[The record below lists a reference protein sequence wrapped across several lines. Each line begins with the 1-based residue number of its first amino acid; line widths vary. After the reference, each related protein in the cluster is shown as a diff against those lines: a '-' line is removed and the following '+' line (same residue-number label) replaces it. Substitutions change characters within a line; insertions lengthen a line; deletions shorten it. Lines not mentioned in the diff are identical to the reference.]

1 MSKTV
6 EFITT
11 EAAPK
16 YPGQSEGYYSSIAA
30 LVHPRPGESYGM
42 EVYDRAESR
51 FDYYPVITL
60 NYDETLRRPDDT
72 VASGR
77 VRLLFDD
84 YPISLN
90 KPRARVLVYSFDLPF
105 YDFYYSYRDQDE
117 EGILFG
123 NPRPVRWNVEGDGI
137 GIFIGRSS
145 VAVRIP

>member
-1 MSKTV
+1 ML
-6 EFITT
+6 
-11 EAAPK
+11 
-16 YPGQSEGYYSSIAA
+16 A
-30 LVHPRPGESYGM
+30 LTIGPASH
-42 EVYDRAESR
+42 
-51 FDYYPVITL
+51 F
-60 NYDETLRRPDDT
+60 
-72 VASGR
+72 ASGR

-123 NPRPVRWNVEGDGI
+123 NPRPVRWTVEGDGI